1 MDYDDTIRKET
12 ELRMK
17 KKNGLLPPDWRPRK
31 AYKDFDFLGSP
42 DARTVRV
49 LCEFVEPQSR
59 LRKLRVKNTI
69 VFFGSART
77 LPPDVAKDKLATVR
91 KDLKANKK
99 SAGRLGLA
107 EEAAQCDLHM
117 SKYYADAVALSGKL
131 TEWSLSMT
139 KLTDRFI
146 ICSGGGP
153 GIMEAAN
160 RGAFEAGGPSMG
172 LNISLPFEQVPNPY
186 QTRELAFEFHYFFIR
201 KFWFVYLSRA
211 LVVFPGGFGTFDELF
226 NLLTLVQTNKTRK
239 ETPIVLYGSEYWN
252 EVIDFDA
259 MVRWGVIKPEDL
271 NLFRICDGVQPTFD
285 YLKDELTRTWLKPK
299 TK

>member
-1 MDYDDTIRKET
+1 
-12 ELRMK
+12 MK
-17 KKNGLLPPDWRPRK
+17 KKKSTLLPPDWRPRK
-31 AYKDFDFLGSP
+31 AYRDHDFLSSP

-49 LCEFVEPQSR
+49 LCEFVEPKSR
-59 LRKLRVKNTI
+59 LRKLRVRNTI

-77 LPPDVAKDKLATVR
+77 LAPDVARDRLAAVR
-91 KDLKANKK
+91 RDLKACKK
-99 SAGRLGLA
+99 NTGSLRLD
-107 EEAAQCDLHM
+107 EETAQRDLHM

-131 TEWSLSMT
+131 TEWSLSMR
-139 KLTDRFI
+139 KRTDRFI
-146 ICSGGGP
+146 VCSGGGP

-160 RGAFEAGGPSMG
+160 RGAFEADGPSMG
-172 LNISLPFEQVPNPY
+172 LNISLPFEQIPNPY
-186 QTRELAFEFHYFFIR
+186 QTQELSFEFHYFFIR

-259 MVRWGVIKPEDL
+259 MVRWGVIGSEDL
-271 NLFRICDGVQPTFD
+271 DLFRICDGVQPTFD
-285 YLKDELTRTWLKPK
+285 YLKEELTRTWLKPTNK
-299 TK
+299 